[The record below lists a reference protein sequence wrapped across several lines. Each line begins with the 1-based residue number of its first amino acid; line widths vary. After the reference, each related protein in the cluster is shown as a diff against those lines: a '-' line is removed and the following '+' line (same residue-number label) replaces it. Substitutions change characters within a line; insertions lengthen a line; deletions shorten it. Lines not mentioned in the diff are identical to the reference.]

1 VKVRIYVEGGFEGS
15 TKGNCRRAFNAFLGK
30 VIRPESFT
38 IIASGSR
45 QKAYEDFCS
54 GLRQHS
60 GDYVILLVDSETA
73 VAAPPWRHLNAR
85 EDDQWQRPANVDDQR
100 AHLMV
105 QVMESWF
112 LADQET
118 LSSYYG
124 QGFIRNS
131 LPHQKDIERI
141 DKQRV
146 LGALSHA
153 SRLTQK
159 GTYHKTK
166 HGFELLR

>member
-1 VKVRIYVEGGFEGS
+1 
-15 TKGNCRRAFNAFLGK
+15 
-30 VIRPESFT
+30 
-38 IIASGSR
+38 
-45 QKAYEDFCS
+45 
-54 GLRQHS
+54 
-60 GDYVILLVDSETA
+60 
-73 VAAPPWRHLNAR
+73 
-85 EDDQWQRPANVDDQR
+85 VDDEQ

-112 LADQET
+112 LADQDT

-124 QGFIRNS
+124 QGFLRNS
-131 LPHQKDIERI
+131 LPRQKDIERI

-166 HGFELLR
+166 HGFELLELIDPALVRAASRHAENLFAELARKTAD